1 MSSLLFTCSR
11 NENIPLW
18 KLPPCPSSL
27 KPKHLVMVFSPA
39 NKKCFLQQASHTTT
53 ILQRTQKKLAVQF
66 SRIFFVTT
74 LSYPH
79 PKSDSLCPDTG
90 ASCTGHLQKSPNRL
104 QSCRHRATPLHLAAV
119 LLTTWGTTGH
129 ESWLLAWLPS
139 EKRRR
144 VFTTNPVTSLMFLM
158 NFALC

>member
-1 MSSLLFTCSR
+1 MRIFPFGSFPPAPAHWNLNTWLWFSLLQIKNASYNR
-11 NENIPLW
+11 
-18 KLPPCPSSL
+18 
-27 KPKHLVMVFSPA
+27 HLIQLQYCKGH
-39 NKKCFLQQASHTTT
+39 KKT
-53 ILQRTQKKLAVQF
+53 LAVQF

-139 EKRRR
+139 EKRPR